1 MTLKE
6 TSTDRNN
13 NLDFIRFLAALL
25 VILCHAYPISR
36 GQEYTDL
43 LGRLTNGQMHF
54 GNLAVCIFFLY
65 GGFLIAKSA
74 ERLKTAGAY
83 FKARVL
89 RVFPCLIAVTFIL
102 TFLAGPCLTTLSTG
116 TYFSQKGAYQY
127 LLNSVMILTHNLPGV
142 FEGNIY
148 GQTVNGP
155 LWTLPVEFLCYI
167 MCFLVWKTG
176 FLNEKRMKWTIPF
189 FAAGYI
195 GLKIILGTNV
205 LLASALRPVG
215 LFYAGML
222 YYVYR
227 GKIKLSREA
236 ALLCSAALVF
246 FTWRGFLDVV
256 VFIFLPYVL
265 LYLGYGTRHK
275 LSNFAKHGE
284 VSYGVYLCGWPIQQT
299 ICMLFGGQMI
309 PVVNF
314 LLTLPFA
321 ICGGYLLHRFV
332 EQPAA
337 RIHK

>member
-43 LGRLTNGQMHF
+43 LGRLTNGQTHF

-65 GGFLIAKSA
+65 GGFLIARSA

-102 TFLAGPCLTTLSTG
+102 TFLAGPCLTTLSAG

-227 GKIKLSREA
+227 GKIKLRREA